1 MDAATAPVVLLT
13 DDPSLHAEVARLAA
27 AANVT
32 VEVGTLD
39 GAAESWRTGAAV
51 LVGSDLAEPVAARVA
66 RRREEVYVVGT
77 GRAGDDTLRAA
88 LALGAAG
95 VVELPGEAP
104 RLGAW
109 LADLGDRATTETAGG
124 RVIGVL
130 GASGGVGATVL
141 ALALAEVAARE
152 SPSVLVDLDPW
163 GLPTGVLAGVSAH
176 DATEPITWTDLA
188 GLEGRVGARAL
199 RESLPARDGLRVLGW
214 AAGAQGPAP
223 STRVVREV
231 VTAARRGHGRV
242 VLDLPRSGST
252 RDLLTLCDAVV
263 VVAAPTLAGTAGA
276 ARVGGLVPAGGAAGV
291 VVRTARGAW
300 PEDVA
305 RLAGLPLWGTLGVQH
320 GLDEH
325 LAAGL
330 GAVRPRRSPCART
343 AQQVLAVIA
352 SGSLP

>member
-1 MDAATAPVVLLT
+1 MDAVTDPVVLLT
-13 DDPSLHAEVARLAA
+13 DDPGLHAEVARLAA

-51 LVGSDLAEPVAARVA
+51 LVGTDLAESVAARVA
-66 RRREEVYVVGT
+66 GRREDVYVVET
-77 GRAGDDTLRAA
+77 GKAGEDTLRTA

-109 LADLGDRATTETAGG
+109 LADLGDRATAAPAGG
-124 RVIGVL
+124 RVLGVL

-141 ALALAEVAARE
+141 ALALTEVAAQE
-152 SPSVLVDLDPW
+152 SPAVLVDLDPW
-163 GLPTGVLAGVSAH
+163 GLPAGVLAGVSTH
-176 DATEPITWTDLA
+176 DGDEPITWADLA

-199 RESLPARDGLRVLGW
+199 RESLPARDGVRVLGW
-214 AAGAQGPAP
+214 APGAQVAAP

-231 VTAARRGHGRV
+231 VTAARRGHGWV
-242 VLDLPRSGST
+242 VLDVPRSGAT
-252 RDLLTLCDAVV
+252 REVLTLCDAVV
-263 VVAAPTLAGTAGA
+263 VVATPSLAGTAGA

-305 RLAGLPLWGTLGVQH
+305 RLAGLPLWGTLGSQP

-330 GAVRPRRSPCART
+330 GAVRPRRSPCAR
-343 AQQVLAVIA
+343 AARQVLAVIA
-352 SGSLP
+352 SGSLR